1 MYMPAN
7 IDRIRKGKITGFIR
21 IMLIILSL
29 VFVFLFFSSNSFS
42 QPYILKIDHADSISP
57 DKAALFQKEFSNKEA
72 CISYVTSLPEQL
84 RQRGYTSVSVD
95 SFWIGNDTAYVKL
108 YLGKIYRLTKLE
120 IAREDEWLM
129 DAISF
134 KEKSYIK
141 QPFDERKLMLLKE
154 RLLVYLENNGYPFA
168 QVKIDSV
175 NLKETLLEAKLQ
187 VNKGPLYKI
196 DSIRIFGEVNMSNRF
211 LQRYLDITDRSIY
224 RKSRLWEVDKK
235 LRQLPYLTV
244 QQPSD
249 ISYLGSGAL
258 LNVYLK
264 GRKSSQINGLIGFLP
279 AAESTGSDKLLI
291 TGDFNLN
298 LKNGFGNGESIL
310 VMFQQIQVQS
320 PRLKVSYQQPFLFG
334 SPFGVEL
341 LFEGFKKDSSFLNIR
356 YQLGAEYAFG
366 QNRTG
371 KIFFQQFITTVD
383 YVDTLR
389 VKQTKKLPE
398 QIDQTTTSI
407 GGDYEW
413 WNTDYRFNPRKGFDI
428 KFQGMAGIR
437 ELSKNVKITTLKDNG
452 SDGFDYNRLY
462 DSSGLRAYTFRVKTS
477 VAKYFKTGRQTTL
490 KTAFNGGLVE
500 SPTLFRNELFQL
512 GGFQLLRGFD
522 DESLFASSYLVFTA
536 EYRLLTGQNSF
547 LYAFGDGARVENRSQ
562 FANTAGW
569 FWGAGLG
576 VTFDTRA
583 GLFNVAFAV
592 GKREELPLNLQQI
605 KIHFGYLNFF

>member
-1 MYMPAN
+1 M
-7 IDRIRKGKITGFIR
+7 R
-21 IMLIILSL
+21 
-29 VFVFLFFSSNSFS
+29 
-42 QPYILKIDHADSISP
+42 IDHADSIAA
-57 DKAALFQKEFSNKEA
+57 DQKALFKKEFSNKEA
-72 CISYVTSLPEQL
+72 CVVYVNTLSEQL
-84 RQRGYTSVSVD
+84 RQRGYSAVSVD
-95 SFWIGNDTAYVKL
+95 SFWVGNDTAYIKL

-120 IAREDEWLM
+120 IAREDEWLL
-129 DAISF
+129 DAVGYN
-134 KEKSYIK
+134 EKSYIK
-141 QPFDERKLMLLKE
+141 QPFDEEKLKFLKE
-154 RLLVYLENNGYPFA
+154 KLLGYLENNGYPFA
-168 QVKIDSV
+168 QVKIDSI
-175 NLKETLLEAKLQ
+175 NLKENLLQAKLQ

-196 DSIRIFGEVNMSNRF
+196 DSIRIFGEINMSNRF
-211 LQRYLDITDRSIY
+211 LQRYLEITNSSIY
-224 RKSRLWEVDKK
+224 RKSRLLEVDKK

-249 ISYLGSGAL
+249 ISYLGTGAL

-264 GRKSSQINGLIGFLP
+264 GKKSSQINGIIGFLP
-279 AAESTGSDKLLI
+279 AAESTGSSKLLI

-320 PRLKVSYQQPFLFG
+320 PRLRMSYQQPFLFG
-334 SPFGVEL
+334 SPFGAEL
-341 LFEGFKKDSSFLNIR
+341 WFEGFKKDSSFLNIR

-389 VKQTKKLPE
+389 VKQTKILPE
-398 QIDQTTTSI
+398 QIDQVTTSI

-413 WNTDYRFNPRKGFDI
+413 WNTDYRFNPRRGFDI
-428 KFQGMAGIR
+428 KLQGMAGIR
-437 ELSKNVKITTLKDNG
+437 ELSKNVKITNLKDPSAG
-452 SDGFDYNRLY
+452 GFDYNRLY
-462 DSSGLRAYTFRVKTS
+462 DSAGLRSYTFRVKTS
-477 VAKYFKTGRQTTL
+477 VAKYFKTGRQTAL
-490 KTAFNGGLVE
+490 KTVFNGGWVE

-512 GGFQLLRGFD
+512 GGLQLLRGFD

-536 EYRLLTGQNSF
+536 EYRLLTGQSSF
-547 LYAFGDGARVENRSQ
+547 LYAFWDGARVDNRSQ
-562 FANTAGW
+562 FTNTAGW
-569 FWGAGLG
+569 FWGTGLG

-592 GKREELPLNLQQI
+592 GKREELPLNLQQM